1 MCGRFTLRTPLTV
14 LIEHFDLDARGDRQ
28 LPLFES
34 RYNIAPTQ
42 EVLVVRQDPADG
54 LRRADM
60 LRWGL
65 IPSWSTSAKGTPG
78 PPMINARSE
87 TLASKPMFR
96 SAVRRRRC
104 LIPTDGFYEWQQSP
118 GGSKAKKQPY
128 YIHRPDHGP
137 FAFAGL
143 WESWTQRTNEGG
155 KDEPSPSPSLQ
166 GRGSDDEAPLTV
178 ESCTIV
184 TTEANATLRE
194 LHDRMPVVL
203 APCDYAMWL
212 DPKIEDPAALQHLL
226 APCGEEELIAEP
238 VGTHVNKVANDDPRC
253 VAIQRSL
260 F

>member
-1 MCGRFTLRTPLTV
+1 V
-14 LIEHFDLDARGDRQ
+14 LIEHFDLDTRGDRQ
-28 LPLFES
+28 LPLFEA

-54 LRRADM
+54 RRVADM

-65 IPSWSTSAKGTPG
+65 IPAWSASEKGNAG

-104 LIPTDGFYEWQQSP
+104 LIPADGFYEWQQSP
-118 GGSKAKKQPY
+118 SGAKGKKQPY
-128 YIHRPDHGP
+128 FIHRPDDGP

-143 WESWTQRTNEGG
+143 WERWQSKVPAANH
-155 KDEPSPSPSLQ
+155 EPSPNPSLH
-166 GRGSDDEAPLTV
+166 GRGDDEEAPLTI

-184 TTEANATLRE
+184 TTEANAALRE
-194 LHDRMPVVL
+194 LHERMPVVL

-212 DPKIEDPAALQHLL
+212 DPKVEDPAALAHLL
-226 APCGEEELIAEP
+226 APCADEELIAEP

-253 VAIQRSL
+253 VAVQRSS